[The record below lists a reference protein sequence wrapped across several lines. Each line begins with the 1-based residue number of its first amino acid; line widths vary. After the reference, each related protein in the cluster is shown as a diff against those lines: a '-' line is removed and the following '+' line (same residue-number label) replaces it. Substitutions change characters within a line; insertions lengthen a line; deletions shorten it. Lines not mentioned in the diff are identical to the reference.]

1 MSSEVSAQYDKI
13 YKYCYFK
20 TGDAVLAEDITQ
32 ETFLRFYKA
41 GKYHERGKVMAYLY
55 TIAANLIKDSYRN
68 KKTFPAA
75 EPLDENI
82 QASSEDMD
90 TSLAVRQ
97 AVEKLDEDEKE
108 VIVLLVINGQ
118 SVGETADIM
127 GISRFSVY
135 RTQKRALKK
144 LKNILGGDFYG

>member
-1 MSSEVSAQYDKI
+1 M
-13 YKYCYFK
+13 
-20 TGDAVLAEDITQ
+20 
-32 ETFLRFYKA
+32 
-41 GKYHERGKVMAYLY
+41 
-55 TIAANLIKDSYRN
+55 
-68 KKTFPAA
+68 
-75 EPLDENI
+75 
-82 QASSEDMD
+82 
-90 TSLAVRQ
+90 
-97 AVEKLDEDEKE
+97 EKLDEDEKE

>member
-1 MSSEVSAQYDKI
+1 
-13 YKYCYFK
+13 
-20 TGDAVLAEDITQ
+20 
-32 ETFLRFYKA
+32 
-41 GKYHERGKVMAYLY
+41 
-55 TIAANLIKDSYRN
+55 
-68 KKTFPAA
+68 
-75 EPLDENI
+75 
-82 QASSEDMD
+82 MD
-90 TSLAVRQ
+90 TSLAVRL

>member
-1 MSSEVSAQYDKI
+1 
-13 YKYCYFK
+13 
-20 TGDAVLAEDITQ
+20 
-32 ETFLRFYKA
+32 
-41 GKYHERGKVMAYLY
+41 
-55 TIAANLIKDSYRN
+55 
-68 KKTFPAA
+68 
-75 EPLDENI
+75 
-82 QASSEDMD
+82 MD